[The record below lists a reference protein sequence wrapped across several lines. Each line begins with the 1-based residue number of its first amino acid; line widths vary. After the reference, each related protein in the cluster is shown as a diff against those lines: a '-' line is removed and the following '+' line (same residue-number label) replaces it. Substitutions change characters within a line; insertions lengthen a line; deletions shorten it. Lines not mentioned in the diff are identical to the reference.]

1 MFSGIRQ
8 SSATGEIIMK
18 LLTVFR
24 EITKAN
30 CKKTY
35 LCDLSLAHFEVAS
48 VAVCNSDSFHVLS
61 ILFGDQFKQ
70 NVTSVNI
77 YI

>member
-1 MFSGIRQ
+1 
-8 SSATGEIIMK
+8 MK
-18 LLTVFR
+18 LLTVFW
-24 EITKAN
+24 EIKKAN

-61 ILFGDQFKQ
+61 IIFLVINLSKTLLLSIFTLKITQLHA
-70 NVTSVNI
+70 I
-77 YI
+77 YAGSG